1 MHVAIVTPAYPPL
14 PGGGERYVGALAHG
28 LAARGVGVT
37 VVTSAATTEA
47 DLWNGVAANG
57 APASLATTPP
67 EMTGDVPVIRLPIS
81 PFPGRRRGLMLWR
94 KVMVVLSALPG
105 DRPATLLRL
114 ARRFPAIEG
123 LEAALAGLADV
134 SLIHAFNV
142 SWEYG
147 LVAGHAAA
155 RAAAVPLV
163 VTPFAH
169 LGAGAGD
176 RVARNSTMQH
186 QLAILSAARRV
197 LVLTSVERDG
207 LVGFGL
213 PAARIA
219 VIGGGV
225 DDPPDDLT
233 ASPHW
238 EEASHLPEPYFVF
251 VGRLSF
257 DKGALHAV
265 QAILRLRQRGRAVA
279 LALVGSTTPE
289 FERFHRGLS
298 AVERAGLRVLGVLPE
313 RDKHAVVARS
323 RGLLLPSHSDSFGI
337 VLLEAWSHGRPV
349 VAARAGGIPGVVDEG
364 VNGLLIPFGDVTGL
378 AAAVERL
385 LDDETLARQLGES
398 GRAKVAGAYS
408 WAAVAERVH
417 FHYQDIL
424 AAPA

>member
-1 MHVAIVTPAYPPL
+1 MHVAIVTPAYLPL
-14 PGGGERYVGALAHG
+14 PGGGERYVGALAQG
-28 LAARGVGVT
+28 LAARGVAVT
-37 VVTSAATTEA
+37 VVTSAATAEA
-47 DLWNGVAANG
+47 DLWNGVAVNDG
-57 APASLATTPP
+57 ATASPLTTTP
-67 EMTGDVPVIRLPIS
+67 GDVHVIRLPIS

-105 DRPATLLRL
+105 DRTATLLRL

-123 LEAALAGLADV
+123 LDETLAGLTGV

-147 LVAGHAAA
+147 LVVGHTAA
-155 RAAAVPLV
+155 RAAGVPLV

-186 QLAILSAARRV
+186 QLAILGAARRV

-207 LVGFGL
+207 LAGFGL

-225 DDPPDDLT
+225 DAAPDNLA
-233 ASPHW
+233 ASPYW
-238 EEASHLPEPYFVF
+238 AEADTLPEPYLVF

-257 DKGALHAV
+257 DKGALHAAEAV
-265 QAILRLRQRGRAVA
+265 LRLRQRGRAVA
-279 LALVGSTTPE
+279 LALVGSATPE
-289 FERFHRGLS
+289 FERFYGGLS
-298 AVERAGLRVLGVLPE
+298 AVERAGLRVLGVLSE
-313 RDKHAVVARS
+313 SDKHAVLARS

-349 VAARAGGIPGVVDEG
+349 IAARAGGIPGVVDDG
-364 VNGLLIPFGDVTGL
+364 QNGLLVQFGDVGGL

-385 LDDETLARQLGES
+385 LDDESLARQLGES
-398 GRAKVAGAYS
+398 GRAKVVGEYT
-408 WAAVAERVH
+408 WPAVAERVH
-417 FHYQDIL
+417 SHYQDIL
-424 AAPA
+424 AAAA

>member
-1 MHVAIVTPAYPPL
+1 MHVALVTPAYPPL

-37 VVTSAATTEA
+37 VVTSAATAEA
-47 DLWNGVAANG
+47 DLWNGVAA
-57 APASLATTPP
+57 PLTTTPLATT
-67 EMTGDVPVIRLPIS
+67 GDVHVIRLPIS

-105 DRPATLLRL
+105 ERTALLLRL

-123 LEAALAGLADV
+123 LDETLAGLAGV
-134 SLIHAFNV
+134 SLVHAFNV
-142 SWEYG
+142 SWEHG

-155 RAAAVPLV
+155 RTAGIPLV

-169 LGAGAGD
+169 LGAAAGD

-186 QLAILSAARRV
+186 QLAILNAARRV

-207 LVGFGL
+207 LAGFGV
-213 PAARIA
+213 PAARVG

-225 DDPPDDLT
+225 DAPPDDLA
-233 ASPHW
+233 ASPYW
-238 EEASHLPEPYFVF
+238 DEAGHLPEPYVVF

-257 DKGALHAV
+257 DKGALHAAE
-265 QAILRLRQRGRAVA
+265 AILRLRQRGRAVS
-279 LALVGSTTPE
+279 LALVGSMTPE
-289 FERFHRGLS
+289 FERFQRRLS
-298 AVERAGLRVLGVLPE
+298 AVERAGLRLLGVLPE

-349 VAARAGGIPGVVDEG
+349 IAARAGGIPGVVDDG
-364 VNGLLIPFGDVTGL
+364 INGLLVPFGDVGAL

-385 LDDETLARQLGES
+385 LDDEALARQLGES
-398 GRAKVAGAYS
+398 GRAKVAEEYT

-417 FHYQDIL
+417 SHYQDIL
-424 AAPA
+424 AAA

>member
-28 LAARGVGVT
+28 LAARGVDVT

-47 DLWNGVAANG
+47 DLWNGATVSGVAT
-57 APASLATTPP
+57 ASPLATP
-67 EMTGDVPVIRLPIS
+67 GDVPVIRLPIS

-134 SLIHAFNV
+134 SLVHAFNV

-155 RAAAVPLV
+155 RTAGVPLV

-186 QLAILSAARRV
+186 QLAILEAARRV

-364 VNGLLIPFGDVTGL
+364 VNGLLVPFGDVAGL
-378 AAAVERL
+378 GTAVERL
-385 LDDETLARQLGES
+385 LDDEALARQLGES
-398 GRAKVAGAYS
+398 GRAKVAGAYT

>member
-37 VVTSAATTEA
+37 VVTSAATAEA
-47 DLWNGVAANG
+47 DLWNGATVSDEATASP
-57 APASLATTPP
+57 PATL
-67 EMTGDVPVIRLPIS
+67 GDVPVIRLPIS

-105 DRPATLLRL
+105 DRTAVLLRL

-134 SLIHAFNV
+134 SLVHAFNV

-147 LVAGHAAA
+147 LVAGHAAT
-155 RAAAVPLV
+155 RAAGIPLV

-169 LGAGAGD
+169 LGASAGD

-225 DDPPDDLT
+225 DAPPDDV
-233 ASPHW
+233 AGSSFW
-238 EEASHLPEPYFVF
+238 QEADTLPEPYFVF

-257 DKGALHAV
+257 DKGALHAAEAV
-265 QAILRLRQRGRAVA
+265 LRLRQRGRAVA

-289 FERFHRGLS
+289 FERFYRGLS

-349 VAARAGGIPGVVDEG
+349 VAARAGGIPGVVDED

-385 LDDETLARQLGES
+385 LDDEALARQLGES
-398 GRAKVAGAYS
+398 GRAKVAEEYT

-417 FHYQDIL
+417 SHYRDIL

>member
-67 EMTGDVPVIRLPIS
+67 ELTGDVPVIRLPIS

-186 QLAILSAARRV
+186 QLAILEAARRV

-364 VNGLLIPFGDVTGL
+364 VNGLLVPFGDVAGL
-378 AAAVERL
+378 ATAVERL
-385 LDDETLARQLGES
+385 LDDEALARQLGES
-398 GRAKVAGAYS
+398 GRAKVAGAYT